1 MTGAAPRAR
10 RLFFALWPEPALR
23 EALWQQAREQLQ
35 RCGGRLVPQDN
46 LHLTLAFLGH
56 VDEVQQAVLVAAAR
70 TLPAP
75 RCDLL
80 LDRYG
85 WFESAQVLWLG
96 CSQTPAPLLALASAL
111 AGQARA
117 AGLRIDPRPF
127 HPHVTLA
134 RKPRNLPDLAPP
146 RPLAWSVDGFV
157 LAESLSGPADS
168 RYAVLER
175 FADSR

>member
-1 MTGAAPRAR
+1 MTGVAPRAR

-23 EALWQQAREQLQ
+23 EALWQETREQLQ

-46 LHLTLAFLGH
+46 LHLTLVFLG
-56 VDEVQQAVLVAAAR
+56 EVGQAQQAAVVAAAR
-70 TLPAP
+70 RLPLA
-75 RCDLL
+75 RFELL

-96 CSQTPAPLLALASAL
+96 CSQTPASLLALASAL
-111 AGQARA
+111 AGKAQA
-117 AGLRIDPRPF
+117 AGLRIDPRAF

-134 RKPRNLPDLAPP
+134 RKLRNPPDLAPP
-146 RPLAWSVDGFV
+146 RPVAWRVDGFV
-157 LAESLSGPADS
+157 LAESLSGPGGP

-175 FADSR
+175 FADSG